1 MGVIM
6 FIVNAWKWLVSTTAG
21 WSDLAILFRLLLALI
36 AGLLIGIDREMKRRV
51 AGIKTHVLV
60 CLGAALVM
68 ITSQYMMNTFGFLGD
83 PARMGAQVIS
93 GVGFLGVGTI
103 IVTGRN
109 QVRGLTTAASIWVC
123 ACMGLAAGIGFV
135 KGVLIMLLLLIFT
148 LKVLGKLDSIVHR
161 RSKIF
166 DLYIEFK
173 NNRGLTQ
180 FVDSMRERGVKI
192 NSIQIGKGETEDD
205 GPNAIVSIKLH
216 ERERIKFVDGL
227 RREKYIKLIEQL

>member
-1 MGVIM
+1 M
-6 FIVNAWKWLVSTTAG
+6 FIINAWKWLVNTTAA
-21 WSDLAILFRLLLALI
+21 WSDLSIFFRLLLALL
-36 AGLLIGIDREMKRRV
+36 AGLIIGIDREMKRRV

-68 ITSQYMMNTFGFLGD
+68 ITSQYIMNTFGYVGD

-123 ACMGLAAGIGFV
+123 ACMGLAAGIGFL
-135 KGVLIMLLLLIFT
+135 KGVLMMLALLVFT

-161 RSKIF
+161 RSKTF
-166 DLYIEFK
+166 DIYIEFK
-173 NNRGLTQ
+173 NNKGLTQ
-180 FVDSMRERGVKI
+180 FVDHMKERQVKV
-192 NSIQIGKGETEDD
+192 NTIQIGKGETEED
-205 GPNAIVSIKLH
+205 GPNAIVSIKIH
-216 ERERIKFVDGL
+216 ERDRIKFVDNL
-227 RREKYIKLIEQL
+227 RREKYIKMIEQL